1 VWFSSN
7 GIPILNTDG
16 TLRGY
21 SGSSTDITDRKRA
34 EDELIR
40 AHTELEERVKDR
52 TNELFAANTALTA
65 EIAERKQA
73 IIQADSMAAQAEK
86 ANAAKSE
93 FLANMSHEIRTP
105 MNGVIGMAGLLL
117 DTGLNDEQ
125 RHCAEIILSSGE
137 SLLGL
142 INDILDFSKIEAR
155 KLDIETLDFDLSA
168 LMDDF
173 AGTLALQIHKKGL
186 EILCAADLDVP
197 VLLRGDPGRLRQILT
212 NLAGNAIKFTH
223 KGEIAIRIKLIEN
236 NEDNVLLRF
245 TVHDT
250 GIGIPENKREL
261 IFANFTQ
268 ADSSTTRQY
277 GGTGLGLAISKQ
289 LAELMGGEVGVES
302 EMGRGSTFWFTVR
315 LNKQPNGDQE
325 KTILHPDLNGVR
337 VLIVDDNAA
346 NREILT
352 IRLAFWGMRTAEA
365 PDGPAALETLVA
377 ARDDEKDPFRIA
389 IIDMQMPG
397 MNGEE
402 LGMMIKNDLRLA
414 ATHLVMLT
422 PMGIKSDVHR
432 LEKIGFAAYLN
443 KPTRYVELKRVLIQT
458 LTERNVSQP
467 QSIVTCQ
474 SIGDDLYYFS
484 GSKARILLAED
495 NITNQQVALAI
506 LKKLGLR
513 ADAVANGVEVLMA
526 LETLPYDLILMDI
539 HMPEMDGLEATRR
552 IRNYELEIRN
562 EAETSDSPLS
572 FPFRNSSFAI
582 PIIAMTANAMHG
594 DREKCLAAG
603 MNDYLSKPVS
613 AQALVDRLKKWLPK
627 DRDHQKKAINLNQPE
642 KIKEI
647 ESVELP
653 VWDKPKLMDILLG
666 DEDLAVIIQNSFLAD
681 IPQQIQKLN
690 SFLKSG
696 DVSNTERQ
704 AHTIKGA
711 AANVGGERLKAVAFE
726 MEKSARNMD
735 LTAAA
740 IFMKDLE
747 TEFERLKAA
756 MQIIDMP

>member
-1 VWFSSN
+1 
-7 GIPILNTDG
+7 
-16 TLRGY
+16 
-21 SGSSTDITDRKRA
+21 
-34 EDELIR
+34 
-40 AHTELEERVKDR
+40 
-52 TNELFAANTALTA
+52 
-65 EIAERKQA
+65 
-73 IIQADSMAAQAEK
+73 
-86 ANAAKSE
+86 
-93 FLANMSHEIRTP
+93 
-105 MNGVIGMAGLLL
+105 
-117 DTGLNDEQ
+117 
-125 RHCAEIILSSGE
+125 
-137 SLLGL
+137 
-142 INDILDFSKIEAR
+142 
-155 KLDIETLDFDLSA
+155 
-168 LMDDF
+168 
-173 AGTLALQIHKKGL
+173 
-186 EILCAADLDVP
+186 
-197 VLLRGDPGRLRQILT
+197 
-212 NLAGNAIKFTH
+212 
-223 KGEIAIRIKLIEN
+223 
-236 NEDNVLLRF
+236 
-245 TVHDT
+245 
-250 GIGIPENKREL
+250 
-261 IFANFTQ
+261 
-268 ADSSTTRQY
+268 
-277 GGTGLGLAISKQ
+277 
-289 LAELMGGEVGVES
+289 
-302 EMGRGSTFWFTVR
+302 
-315 LNKQPNGDQE
+315 
-325 KTILHPDLNGVR
+325 
-337 VLIVDDNAA
+337 
-346 NREILT
+346 
-352 IRLAFWGMRTAEA
+352 
-365 PDGPAALETLVA
+365 
-377 ARDDEKDPFRIA
+377 
-389 IIDMQMPG
+389 
-397 MNGEE
+397 
-402 LGMMIKNDLRLA
+402 
-414 ATHLVMLT
+414 
-422 PMGIKSDVHR
+422 
-432 LEKIGFAAYLN
+432 
-443 KPTRYVELKRVLIQT
+443 
-458 LTERNVSQP
+458 
-467 QSIVTCQ
+467 
-474 SIGDDLYYFS
+474 
-484 GSKARILLAED
+484 
-495 NITNQQVALAI
+495 
-506 LKKLGLR
+506 
-513 ADAVANGVEVLMA
+513 MA

-726 MEKSARNMD
+726 MEKSARNMN